1 MASFPPPSHSSLSG
15 LVSRQQKSPSINCR
29 FRESVQKERKDVNLQ
44 FRHLQE
50 MGEKEGLNFEVERLI
65 RTLLRGGRWRM
76 AQVRIK

>member
-1 MASFPPPSHSSLSG
+1 M
-15 LVSRQQKSPSINCR
+15 
-29 FRESVQKERKDVNLQ
+29 NLQ

-76 AQVRIK
+76 AQVRIM